1 MRSQTLTIPESDAI
15 PTTQVFRSLVRTF
28 GLLKRVMEPHFTTVG
43 ISGPQWAI
51 LRTLREVEVA
61 GEPEVRLSD
70 LGARLLVRPPSVTG
84 IVRRLKDMGLIEVAA
99 CTIDQRAKTV
109 TLTEAGRHLVET
121 FAARHEARVADV
133 FAGLAPHEREQLL
146 QLLTR
151 FGVHLERLAEE
162 EPRTAATIDQD
173 VPAA

>member
-1 MRSQTLTIPESDAI
+1 MRSQTLPIVDESP
-15 PTTQVFRSLVRTF
+15 PTTAVFRSLIRTF

-84 IVRRLKDMGLIEVAA
+84 IVRRLRDMGLIDVAA
-99 CTIDQRAKTV
+99 SAVDQRAKTV
-109 TLTEAGRHLVET
+109 TLTDAGRHLVEN
-121 FAARHEARVADV
+121 FAARHEARVEDV
-133 FAGLAPHEREQLL
+133 FAGLAPHEREQFL

-151 FGVHLERLAEE
+151 FGVHLERLAGQDSH
-162 EPRTAATIDQD
+162 TATIDHD

>member
-1 MRSQTLTIPESDAI
+1 MRSQTLPIVDEST
-15 PTTQVFRSLVRTF
+15 PTTDVFRSLVRTF

-51 LRTLREVEVA
+51 LRTLREVEIT

-84 IVRRLKDMGLIEVAA
+84 IVRRLKDMGLIDVAA
-99 CTIDQRAKTV
+99 SAADQRAKTV
-109 TLTEAGRHLVET
+109 TLTEAGRQLVET
-121 FAARHEARVADV
+121 FAARHEARVEDV
-133 FAGLAPHEREQLL
+133 FAGLEPHERQQFL

-151 FGVHLERLAEE
+151 FGVHLERMADQD
-162 EPRTAATIDQD
+162 PRSALQQQD
-173 VPAA
+173 VPVA